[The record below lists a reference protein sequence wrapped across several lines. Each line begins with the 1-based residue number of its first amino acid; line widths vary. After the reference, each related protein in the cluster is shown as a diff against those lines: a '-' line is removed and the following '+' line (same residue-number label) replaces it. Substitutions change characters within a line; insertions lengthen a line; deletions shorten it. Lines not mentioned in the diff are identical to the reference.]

1 MPTSE
6 IHDANG
12 NYAGYAR
19 FNNAGEF
26 QGTFGGYGNGAA
38 NRNGGS
44 RVQNM
49 ERTVSMRQAARRNRR
64 NA

>member
-1 MPTSE
+1 MPTAE

-19 FNNAGEF
+19 FNAAGEF
-26 QGTFGGYGNGAA
+26 QGTRGGYGNGAA
-38 NRNGGS
+38 RNGGS
-44 RVQNM
+44 LVQNM
-49 ERTVSMRQAARRNRR
+49 ERTVGMRQAARRRR